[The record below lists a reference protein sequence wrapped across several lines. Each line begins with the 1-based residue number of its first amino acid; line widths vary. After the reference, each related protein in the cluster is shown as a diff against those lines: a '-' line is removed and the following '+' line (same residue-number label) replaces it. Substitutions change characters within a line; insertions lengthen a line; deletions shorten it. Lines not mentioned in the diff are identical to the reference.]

1 MSFTEA
7 IRSVFQ
13 KYVTFG
19 GRARRSEYWWF
30 FLFNSL
36 VSSALSYLV
45 RMTDGSAFMEGLSAL
60 FSLAVFLPGLAVA
73 WRRLH
78 DVGKS
83 GANWFWIFLPI
94 VGWILLLVWL
104 ARPGQAGP
112 NRYGLDPKDP
122 TGGYSGGRAPW
133 EY

>member
-1 MSFTEA
+1 MSFSEA

-13 KYVTFG
+13 KYVTFE

-36 VSSALSYLV
+36 VSAALSYLV
-45 RMTDGSAFMEGLSAL
+45 RMTDGSVFMEGLSAL
-60 FSLAVFLPGLAVA
+60 FSLAVFLPRLAVA

-83 GANWFWIFLPI
+83 GANWFWVFLPI
-94 VGWILLLVWL
+94 VGWIMLLVWL

-122 TGGYSGGRAPW
+122 TGGYSDGKAPW